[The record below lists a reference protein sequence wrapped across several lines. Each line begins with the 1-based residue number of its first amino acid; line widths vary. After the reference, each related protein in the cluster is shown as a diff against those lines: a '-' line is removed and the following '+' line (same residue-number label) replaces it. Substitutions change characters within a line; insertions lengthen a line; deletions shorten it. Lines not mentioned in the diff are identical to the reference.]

1 MAKGTVEKVEVSAEA
16 LQREQRRELHQLLG
30 LLRSE
35 LTELSKTHGEQA
47 KSIAGFARVAA
58 HEATRTQPNPHL
70 LELAIGEDRH
80 LDLLALWHQQH
91 PDMHLDTTLARR
103 IGELSKDQ
111 LAAVIRA
118 DARRK

>member
-1 MAKGTVEKVEVSAEA
+1 MTPTSVFD
-16 LQREQRRELHQLLG
+16 LG
-30 LLRSE
+30 RM
-35 LTELSKTHGEQA
+35 
-47 KSIAGFARVAA
+47 
-58 HEATRTQPNPHL
+58 
-70 LELAIGEDRH
+70 RH